1 MSDFRTKAASF
12 LSGRYGFDKF
22 NWFLF
27 VLYVVLF
34 FASVIVGSFTQ
45 NPIVNLVFLVV
56 MTAVV
61 VYMFFRLLSRSIYKR
76 QRENERFLNIWS
88 RIVQFFKLPFLR
100 FRDRKTH
107 KYVKCPSC
115 KKYMR
120 IKKGKG
126 ERYINC
132 PLCARNFK
140 VNS

>member
-1 MSDFRTKAASF
+1 MADFNQKAARF
-12 LSGRYGFDKF
+12 FAGRYGFDKF
-22 NWFLF
+22 NIFVFAIYIILF
-27 VLYVVLF
+27 IVSIFTKGWLSIVFYVLMIAAVAYMLF
-34 FASVIVGSFTQ
+34 R
-45 NPIVNLVFLVV
+45 
-56 MTAVV
+56 M
-61 VYMFFRLLSRSIYKR
+61 LSRNTAKR
-76 QRENERFLNIWS
+76 YNENERFLKIWNP
-88 RIVQFFKLPFLR
+88 IAQFFKMPFLR

-132 PLCARNFK
+132 PLCSHNFK